1 MSTEPAHLPPRP
13 GCWRGIRGGAAC
25 AGASEPYGT
34 RRRHEADAQ
43 RARLARWRS
52 ARRRTRPPQRPA
64 PPANA
69 RVARRED
76 PGPSTSRAFTARSAE
91 VQTSISSRGCKAT
104 GPLTP
109 ARTSRHA
116 AQRPGQR
123 GRRVSRR
130 GPRPA
135 RTFTALEQSSLCE
148 GTVMSARADS
158 SPPLSCGIGPVW
170 RSCVARRVRVANVTR
185 TLAPTAWRGYRG
197 RPVMAEVVEG
207 SGGTPLSELP
217 APPPEPEIPGGR
229 GLSSRSSAF
238 AAQLEAGAASGRPG
252 MADRD
257 AISSRRSGESHRRG
271 LLRFVRDRGWARRA
285 DGRCDR

>member
-158 SPPLSCGIGPVW
+158 SPPLSWRDRSGMAELRGPPRSGRQRDSYPRTYGVEGVPWASCHGGSRRGIGW
-170 RSCVARRVRVANVTR
+170 HAAQRVAR
-185 TLAPTAWRGYRG
+185 
-197 RPVMAEVVEG
+197 
-207 SGGTPLSELP
+207 
-217 APPPEPEIPGGR
+217 
-229 GLSSRSSAF
+229 SA
-238 AAQLEAGAASGRPG
+238 A
-252 MADRD
+252 
-257 AISSRRSGESHRRG
+257 
-271 LLRFVRDRGWARRA
+271 
-285 DGRCDR
+285 